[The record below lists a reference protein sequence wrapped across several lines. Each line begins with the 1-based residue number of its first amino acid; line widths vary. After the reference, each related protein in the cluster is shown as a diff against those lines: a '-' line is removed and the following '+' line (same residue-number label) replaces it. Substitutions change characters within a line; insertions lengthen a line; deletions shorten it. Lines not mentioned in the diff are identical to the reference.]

1 MTWNRKRGESQHDY
15 ALWLFNSNKHYIRN
29 LLLLYM
35 SFYPLF
41 AVIEHY
47 GASGSFFSSTS
58 TLLISSLPF
67 LLVAYISTFVKRYT
81 PYIRIINATAL
92 LGMSISIL
100 SMYASLSPYQ
110 TSFNTYYSSLIITIA
125 TLGLSMSSK
134 TLICIYIS
142 LSACTFILISSF
154 VHKLYLID
162 MFLFVS
168 STTYVIVA
176 SGLFMVAGIVIERF
190 SLKLYKAQK
199 NISQE
204 KEKITQQK
212 DNLENLNQ
220 TKDRF
225 FSIISHDL
233 RSPFTALIGYF
244 DVLLRNEKNE
254 FKVKKSDIEKIYL
267 HTRRTYNLL
276 NNLLS
281 WSKAQLNQ
289 YVFEPKQYFL
299 NEIFSENRSLY
310 REIAKQKE
318 IKIIHSFPNGA
329 QVYCDKDMVIT
340 IIRNLIF
347 NAIKYTKTK
356 GEIFVTAKQLS
367 ENEMEI
373 AIIDNGIGISKEDIK
388 MILSPNTHITK
399 KGTHNEKGAG
409 IGLIIC
415 NDILKMHHSKI
426 QIESRK
432 NVGSKFFFII
442 PIHADNEK
450 NKK

>member
-1 MTWNRKRGESQHDY
+1 
-15 ALWLFNSNKHYIRN
+15 
-29 LLLLYM
+29 
-35 SFYPLF
+35 
-41 AVIEHY
+41 
-47 GASGSFFSSTS
+47 
-58 TLLISSLPF
+58 
-67 LLVAYISTFVKRYT
+67 
-81 PYIRIINATAL
+81 
-92 LGMSISIL
+92 
-100 SMYASLSPYQ
+100 
-110 TSFNTYYSSLIITIA
+110 
-125 TLGLSMSSK
+125 
-134 TLICIYIS
+134 
-142 LSACTFILISSF
+142 
-154 VHKLYLID
+154 

-168 STTYVIVA
+168 SSIYVIVA
-176 SGLFMVAGIVIERF
+176 SGLFIVAGIVIERF
-190 SLKLYKAQK
+190 SLKLYKAQQ

-204 KEKITQQK
+204 KEEITQQK

-289 YVFEPKQYFL
+289 YVFKPKQYHL

-318 IKIIHSFPNGA
+318 IKITHSFPSGSKI
-329 QVYCDKDMVIT
+329 YCDKDMIVT
-340 IIRNLIF
+340 IVRNLIF

-356 GEIFVTAKQLS
+356 GEIFVTGRQVS

-373 AIIDNGIGISKEDIK
+373 AIIDNGIGISKEDIQL
-388 MILSPNTHITK
+388 ILSPNSHIIK
-399 KGTHNEKGAG
+399 RNIG
-409 IGLIIC
+409 IYISIS
-415 NDILKMHHSKI
+415 N
-426 QIESRK
+426 
-432 NVGSKFFFII
+432 
-442 PIHADNEK
+442 
-450 NKK
+450 